1 MALPLKGKS
10 ASSAVS
16 QPPAPKKVSRRWRI
30 LLLRGV
36 LSNQQLYE
44 QLYDSGHSGWNGKG
58 YRALAYEWLAVGVG
72 PLKDNAAVNDAL
84 RAPVVLIVEDE
95 WFIREEMSQGFRHAG
110 WDVLETSSGEACL
123 AVAREERRI
132 DAVVTDIQ
140 LGGGVNGWD
149 VAEAVRPIKPN
160 LAVIYASGNVME
172 RSRMVPGSAF
182 FAKPCRTAELIE
194 TCRRLYRRR
203 PGEPVAA

>member
-16 QPPAPKKVSRRWRI
+16 QPPAPKYVSRRWRI
-30 LLLRGV
+30 LLLHGV
-36 LSNQQLYE
+36 FPNK
-44 QLYDSGHSGWNGKG
+44 QLYDSEHSEWNGG
-58 YRALAYEWLAVGVG
+58 EHRALALNGWLLEPAA
-72 PLKDNAAVNDAL
+72 LKDTVAVNDAL
-84 RAPVVLIVEDE
+84 RAPVVLIAEDE
-95 WFIREEMSQGFRHAG
+95 WLIREEISQEFRHAG

-132 DAVVTDIQ
+132 DAMVTDIQ

-149 VAEAVRPIKPN
+149 VADAVRSIKPN
-160 LAVIYASGNVME
+160 LAVVYASGNVME

-182 FAKPCRTAELIE
+182 FAKPCRTAELVE
-194 TCRRLYRRR
+194 TCRRLCHLRRR
-203 PGEPVAA
+203 GLAVA